1 MLAAAASRARSTA
14 NAGPATGA
22 GPATP
27 AAPIDA
33 RRRPEGPRAAWGDP
47 APTEAAAAPAEPAP
61 AAEVKAPSG
70 LSFKMAARAAAL
82 RARARAQLREQAREE
97 GDSEGGDPV
106 AAALRFVGGDDV
118 EEAIEAYKARSE
130 LLDAADELLIR
141 RTPRFIYMTPGSSG
155 ASTPRARSRSSSR
168 RRRRAGHG
176 QSFFRLP
183 IAQRELVALRRA
195 VRDVVVR
202 LDPEVAR
209 RVVLEL
215 DGLVFFICHHVV
227 ERHLVGLLRVV
238 VLVEREPDAP
248 F

>member
-1 MLAAAASRARSTA
+1 MQAETPKPPTLNFGPAATAPRPPTLKFGPAGMLAAAASRARSTA

-22 GPATP
+22 FGPATP

-33 RRRPEGPRAAWGDP
+33 TPPAEGPRAAWGDP
-47 APTEAAAAPAEPAP
+47 APAEAAAAPAEPAP

-130 LLDAADELLIR
+130 LLDAADELLD
-141 RTPRFIYMTPGSSG
+141 P
-155 ASTPRARSRSSSR
+155 AN
-168 RRRRAGHG
+168 
-176 QSFFRLP
+176 
-183 IAQRELVALRRA
+183 AQV
-195 VRDVVVR
+195 
-202 LDPEVAR
+202 
-209 RVVLEL
+209 
-215 DGLVFFICHHVV
+215 
-227 ERHLVGLLRVV
+227 HLH
-238 VLVEREPDAP
+238 DAWEQRCVDAQV
-248 F
+248 

>member
-22 GPATP
+22 FGPATP

-33 RRRPEGPRAAWGDP
+33 APPAEGPRAAWGDP
-47 APTEAAAAPAEPAP
+47 APTEAAAALPGQAPAAEASSDAP

-130 LLDAADELLIR
+130 LLDAADELLD
-141 RTPRFIYMTPGSSG
+141 P
-155 ASTPRARSRSSSR
+155 AN
-168 RRRRAGHG
+168 
-176 QSFFRLP
+176 
-183 IAQRELVALRRA
+183 AQV
-195 VRDVVVR
+195 
-202 LDPEVAR
+202 
-209 RVVLEL
+209 
-215 DGLVFFICHHVV
+215 
-227 ERHLVGLLRVV
+227 HLH
-238 VLVEREPDAP
+238 DAWEQRCVDAQV
-248 F
+248 